1 MSLNASSADSTNG
14 GSGERRPS
22 VPPFAVTG
30 ITGAGV
36 VQLRIAAAHAARQ
49 TELLLSK
56 HRRALGARSASV
68 FAKIYLGNHFKL
80 TPSRMHREMF
90 QLLDGL
96 KEHRGR
102 RIAIAAPRGHA
113 KTTVVGL
120 GYVLWAALYNL
131 EPMIVIVSGAS
142 SQATQILSHIKEE
155 LLHNPLLQRD
165 FPEICEVLGTAKGP
179 RPFRND
185 RIHLPNGVAIRA
197 LGAEQRMRGMRQ
209 RQYRPSL
216 IVVDDLEEQESV
228 LSSEGREKTKEW
240 FTGTLLK
247 LGNNETNVV
256 IVGTVLHYDSL
267 LASLTG
273 VPGSKPVSGW
283 ESRRYRALEQPSS
296 RPELWEKW
304 ESIYAGHD
312 EYLAEGKQEIAAAA
326 RTSTKI
332 GVTPA
337 TSTNDAV
344 AASCSSPS
352 PASMRSG
359 PVAAKEYFELNKT
372 AMLEGTQVLWHELDD
387 YHTLMVTRVREG
399 RTSFQAEKQNEPID
413 PSECIFRDENLRYWD
428 EDYTSPAALAEHF
441 RGKCTI
447 AGACD
452 PSMGGRSGRGDFSAI
467 ITLLRPSNSRIT
479 YVLDASLSISTP
491 DQTIARIVEQ
501 ARIYRY
507 SYFQLETN
515 GFQEL
520 MLKQLKERAAAAG
533 VRVPVRSVDHRTDK
547 RARIQALEPMISQGH
562 LLFSR
567 RQHLL
572 IEQLRQF
579 PMAAHDDGP
588 DALEMAVMA
597 LNTPRPAIYI
607 LD

>member
-1 MSLNASSADSTNG
+1 MSLNARSADSTNS
-14 GSGERRPS
+14 GSGQCRPS
-22 VPPFAVTG
+22 VPPFAVKG
-30 ITGAGV
+30 IAGAAV

-56 HRRALGARSASV
+56 HRRALGARSAAV

-80 TPSRMHREMF
+80 APSRMHREMF

-283 ESRRYRALEQPSS
+283 ESRIYRALEQPSL

-312 EYLAEGKQEIAAAA
+312 ELLAESKQALTATGQTVLKAGVIQAKPAALGTGET
-326 RTSTKI
+326 RTSPPDESTRT
-332 GVTPA
+332 GPA
-337 TSTNDAV
+337 
-344 AASCSSPS
+344 
-352 PASMRSG
+352 
-359 PVAAKEYFELNKT
+359 AAKEYFEMNKT
-372 AMLEGTQVLWHELDD
+372 AMLEGTQVLWPELDD
-387 YHTLMVTRVREG
+387 YHTLMVTRAREG
-399 RTSFQAEKQNEPID
+399 RSSFQAEKQNQPID
-413 PSECIFRDENLRYWD
+413 PSECIFRDENIRYWD
-428 EDYTSPAALAEHF
+428 DEFPSPAALAECY
-441 RGKCTI
+441 RGRCTI

-452 PSMGGRSGRGDFSAI
+452 PSMGGRSGRGDYSAI
-467 ITLLRPSNSRIT
+467 VTLLRPSNSNIT
-479 YVLDASLSISTP
+479 YVLDANLSISTP

-520 MLKQLKERAAAAG
+520 MLKQLKERAQAAS
-533 VRVPVRSVDHRTDK
+533 VNVPVRSVNHKTDK

-567 RQHLL
+567 RQQLL

-597 LNTPRPAIYI
+597 LNTPRPAIYVY
-607 LD
+607 

>member
-1 MSLNASSADSTNG
+1 
-14 GSGERRPS
+14 
-22 VPPFAVTG
+22 
-30 ITGAGV
+30 
-36 VQLRIAAAHAARQ
+36 
-49 TELLLSK
+49 
-56 HRRALGARSASV
+56 
-68 FAKIYLGNHFKL
+68 
-80 TPSRMHREMF
+80 MHREMF
-90 QLLDGL
+90 QLLDEL
-96 KEHRGR
+96 RERRGR

-155 LLHNPLLQRD
+155 LLHNPFLQQD
-165 FPEICEVLGTAKGP
+165 FPEICGVLGTAKGP
-179 RPFRND
+179 RPFRTD

-197 LGAEQRMRGMRQ
+197 LGAEQRMRGLRQ
-209 RQYRPSL
+209 REHRPSL

-228 LSSEGREKTKEW
+228 LSSEGREKTKDW

-273 VPGSKPVSGW
+273 VPGSTPVSGW
-283 ESRRYRALEQPSS
+283 ESRRYRALEQPSL

-304 ESIYAGHD
+304 ESIYSGHD
-312 EYLAEGKQEIAAAA
+312 EYLVNGKQE
-326 RTSTKI
+326 
-332 GVTPA
+332 
-337 TSTNDAV
+337 AV
-344 AASCSSPS
+344 ASGQAVSKVAVPQ
-352 PASMRSG
+352 PASAKPVVAATCPPPPGALVRTG
-359 PVAAKEYFELNKT
+359 PAAAKEYFELNKT
-372 AMLEGTQVLWHELDD
+372 VMLEGTQVLWPELDD

-399 RTSFQAEKQNEPID
+399 RTSFQAEKQNEPMD
-413 PSECIFRDENLRYWD
+413 PKECIFRDENIRYWD
-428 EDYTSPAALAEHF
+428 DDYSSPAALAEHF

-452 PSMGGRSGRGDFSAI
+452 PSMGGRSGRGDYSAI
-467 ITLLRPSNSRIT
+467 VTLLRPSGSRII
-479 YVLDASLSISTP
+479 YVLDASISISTP

-520 MLKQLKERAAAAG
+520 MLKQLKERASAAS
-533 VRVPVRSVDHRTDK
+533 VIVPVRAVNHRTDK

-567 RQHLL
+567 RQQLL

-597 LNTPRPAIYI
+597 LNTPRPSITV
-607 LD
+607 LSCDRPGW